1 MNLEQIV
8 RKARF
13 EVDAIRADDSTSQL
27 WTDEECRAAVN
38 DAMDSAARIL
48 RLADSDV
55 LTKVIQSDD
64 SSISFLNETYDPG
77 SLTITSGTTEYT
89 LPPDLV
95 SIVNIIPISDGF
107 DGIHFTP
114 GKLSGRMFTDQRVI
128 PSADLH
134 SVDGGVQTYMYT
146 QYGTRTL
153 KIAPIPKDT
162 IEIEI
167 HYRYRPNPLITYD
180 TGTITVNADE
190 TSVAGNT
197 GAWYS
202 AGCRLPA
209 EFIGEAGPDVS
220 LQKVYP
226 RIATLSADGSL
237 TLATAWPDAT
247 LTNQSPFAVAMV
259 PLLPEEHHLWLA
271 KMAAAQML
279 RKVNLDISEKAIAR
293 LEAQLMNEIQPEVT
307 MRQVQESLAVEPFNP
322 GG

>member
-48 RLADSDV
+48 RLADSDI

-64 SSISFLNETYDPG
+64 AEIAFLNEDYDPG

-95 SIVNIIPISDGF
+95 SIVNIIPITDGF
-107 DGIHFTP
+107 DGVTFLP
-114 GKLSGRMFTDQRVI
+114 GKLSGRLFTEQRMI
-128 PSADLH
+128 PSTDLH
-134 SVDGGVQTYMYT
+134 SVNNGIMTYMYT
-146 QYGTRTL
+146 QYGSRTL

-167 HYRYRPNPLITYD
+167 HYRYRPNRLITYD
-180 TGTITVNADE
+180 TGTITVNNGE
-190 TSVAGNT
+190 TSVAGAT
-197 GAWYS
+197 GGWFT
-202 AGCRLPA
+202 AGVRLPA
-209 EFIGEAGPDVS
+209 ELIGEAGPDVS

-226 RIATLSADGSL
+226 RVASITADGSL
-237 TLATAWPDAT
+237 TLATEWAEST
-247 LTNQSPFAVAMV
+247 LTNQTPFAVTMV

-279 RKVNLDISEKAIAR
+279 RKINLDISEKAVAR
-293 LEAQLMNEIQPEVT
+293 LEAQLLNEIQPEVT
-307 MRQVQESLAVEPFNP
+307 MRQVQESLPVEPFNP
-322 GG
+322 